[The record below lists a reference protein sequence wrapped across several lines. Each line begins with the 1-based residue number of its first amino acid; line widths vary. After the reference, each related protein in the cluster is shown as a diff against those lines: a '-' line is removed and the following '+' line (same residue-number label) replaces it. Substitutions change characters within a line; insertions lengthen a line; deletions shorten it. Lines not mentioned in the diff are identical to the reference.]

1 MERELDLNIFSTPFN
16 VDCEQVKPSLQLELT
31 ELHCS
36 TQLK

>member
-16 VDCEQVKPSLQLELT
+16 VDCGQVKPSLQLELI
-31 ELHCS
+31 ELQCS

>member
-16 VDCEQVKPSLQLELT
+16 VDFEQEKPSLQLELI
-31 ELHCS
+31 ELQCS